1 MAFELPL
8 HIGLVYMR
16 WYALGIVVAVAA
28 SAVALIRA
36 RRKQRPPELG
46 AVSDEWIAQHRSE
59 LPHQ

>member
-1 MAFELPL
+1 LAFELPL

-28 SAVALIRA
+28 SAVALIRG
-36 RRKQRPPELG
+36 RRRRPPELG